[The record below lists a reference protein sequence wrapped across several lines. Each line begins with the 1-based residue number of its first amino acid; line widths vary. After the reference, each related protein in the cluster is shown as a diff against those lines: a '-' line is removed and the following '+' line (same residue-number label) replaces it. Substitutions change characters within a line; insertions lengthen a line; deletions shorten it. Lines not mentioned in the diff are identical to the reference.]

1 MRSKKLSVMGP
12 ADKRRSRSLIL
23 PRLCTALFCVGL
35 MGINFTRS
43 SAQAVAFSPS
53 SLSGLQFWVDFSDLS
68 TITSSGGLVSQV
80 TDKSGNG
87 RDISQSTSSNR
98 PAIGASTKN
107 GMDVLTFDGSDNLKA
122 ALWTQPQPVTM
133 FAVVRNSE
141 NSGANRQIIGN
152 TNSIS
157 PVFYKSGNVWHLYSA
172 SELASSVSVDNSW
185 HYLSGVVNSGSSVLR
200 LDGTQIAAGNT
211 GSNSWN
217 NSSIAI
223 GNSPDAGNGFGW
235 IGDIAEV
242 FIYSRVLSTSEIT
255 QVESYLNSR
264 WFLPPTTTTSTSTT
278 TTTTTTTTTVPRTTT
293 TTAAPVLE
301 IVVNAPVATA
311 TPSTAT
317 TTPVGQSA
325 IPTVGPTVATNTN
338 NQTSTT
344 VVVKEPKLGVSPTIT
359 TTTTEVSQKKP
370 DAEKSAA
377 PSIGVAAPGEAA
389 VTVGKKTE
397 PATVERVNNQLT
409 VTAGKLSATVGGL
422 NKDGGNAALD
432 DDGNVRLKPG
442 DVVRIK
448 LAGFD
453 PGSTIEAWL
462 FSTPQ
467 LMGTAKVGADGTV
480 VGNFVIPKDV
490 SSGSH
495 RIAIVAQTVD
505 GKSAT
510 LAVGIKVGDWNKG
523 PSITVWLIVLPIV
536 LAMGGALLLPAVIR
550 RRRHED

>member
-1 MRSKKLSVMGP
+1 MRFIST
-12 ADKRRSRSLIL
+12 SLAKCIH
-23 PRLCTALFCVGL
+23 RLIPVFSLLCAATFVG
-35 MGINFTRS
+35 FTYS
-43 SAQAVAFSPS
+43 NAQAVAFSPS

-80 TDKSGNG
+80 ADKSGNG
-87 RDISQSTSSNR
+87 RDISQPTSSNR
-98 PAIGASTKN
+98 PTIGASTKN
-107 GMDVLTFDGSDNLKA
+107 GMDVLTFDGSDNLKSA
-122 ALWTQPQPVTM
+122 VWTQPQPVTM

-141 NSGANRQIIGN
+141 NSGSNRQIIGN
-152 TNSIS
+152 SNSIS
-157 PVFYKSGNVWHLYSA
+157 PVFYKSGNVWRLYSA

-217 NSSIAI
+217 NTSIAI

-235 IGDIAEV
+235 IGDIAEIFV
-242 FIYSRVLSTSEIT
+242 YSRVLSTSEIT

-264 WFLPPTTTTSTSTT
+264 WFLLPTTTTSSTT
-278 TTTTTTTTTVPRTTT
+278 TTTTTTSTTVPRTTS

-301 IVVNAPVATA
+301 IVVNAPVATVA
-311 TPSTAT
+311 PSTAT
-317 TTPVGQSA
+317 TAPVGQTA
-325 IPTVGPTVATNTN
+325 IPTISSPVA
-338 NQTSTT
+338 
-344 VVVKEPKLGVSPTIT
+344 VSPTAPTTSTVVLQPAKSNASVTSTST
-359 TTTTEVSQKKP
+359 TTTTQVKK
-370 DAEKSAA
+370 DTSAA
-377 PSIGVAAPGEAA
+377 PPSIGVAAPGEAV
-389 VTVGKKTE
+389 VTVGKKSE
-397 PATVERVNNQLT
+397 LVSVRRENNQLT

-422 NKDGGNAALD
+422 NKDGGSAALD
-432 DDGNVRLKPG
+432 SDGNVRLKPG

-453 PGSTIEAWL
+453 PGSTVEAWL

-467 LMGTAKVGADGTV
+467 LMGTAKVGADGMV
-480 VGNFVIPKDV
+480 IGNFTIPKKV

-505 GKSAT
+505 GKPAT
-510 LAVGIKVGDWNKG
+510 LAVGIKVGEWNKG

-550 RRRHED
+550 RRRHEG